1 VIPSR
6 AIKSILTL
14 ALLFVV
20 ATFVVQAV
28 PELVTADYAFTV
40 QSGSMEPAIQTGSV
54 VFVKTIPPEDVSEGD
69 VITYE
74 DDGGAL
80 ITHRVIE
87 KHTAGSSLRFETK
100 GDANES
106 PDPEPVYRSEYV
118 GTVLFSIPFIGY
130 VVAFGNTQ
138 LGYVTLVLVPVLLL
152 IFSELW
158 ALYRSGMQKDSN
170 YE

>member
-1 VIPSR
+1 MIPSR
-6 AIKSILTL
+6 AVKSILTL
-14 ALLFVV
+14 ALLLVV
-20 ATFVVQAV
+20 ATFVIQAF
-28 PELVTADYAFTV
+28 PGLVTADYAFTV

-54 VFVKTIPPEDVSEGD
+54 VFVKTIPPENVAEGD

-87 KHTAGSSLRFETK
+87 KHTAGDSLRFETK
-100 GDANES
+100 GDANED
-106 PDPEPVYRSEYV
+106 PDPEPVYRNQYV
-118 GTVLFSIPFIGY
+118 GMVLFSIPFIGY

-138 LGYVTLVLVPVLLL
+138 LGYITLVLFPVLLL

-158 ALYRSGMQKDSN
+158 VLYRSGMRKHSK